1 MVPAPIE
8 SQPPAPDAVAIGIL
22 EARKSMDPWGSWHPG
37 ADTVATPVRTRARSH
52 GPISRR
58 TVGVSN
64 DGNVMS
70 QAGMPQLGTPH
81 VPCLLH
87 EAVDGMLPPH
97 KRCPDGSFD
106 GTYVDCTFGRGGH
119 SREILRRLGPA
130 GRLFAFDVDPEAV
143 AVARQLEAE
152 DARFQI
158 IHRPFG
164 EIADV
169 FNANELNGVL
179 IDLGVSSPQLDDAHR
194 GFNVFDG
201 LLDMRMNQTQGLPA
215 SEWLK
220 CVTAEELAW
229 VIHSYGED
237 DDLIMSERIAE
248 HVLARQK
255 EHPIN
260 STRKLS
266 DIIRQAKVGISDNGM
281 HPAKLT
287 FQAIRVFL
295 NQEMQQLDNVLQ
307 GAMDCLD
314 VEGRCSVITF
324 KKKEANAVNRF
335 VREHE
340 EPDAYL
346 SQVLSTAR
354 LCELFPLLTSK
365 QAFATRQICEPV
377 RPSAEELDNNRRCR
391 SAAVHVLQR
400 LPRRSSSQEFGAG
413 VVRSPDK
420 RLREPAWWPPLLGSS
435 NNCSFTRR
443 DRHAG
448 SDSCIEKM
456 DSREC
461 QAPEPDAAQSAEI
474 IDDGESLDP
483 PLASTVITDFNHGDE
498 SGTAGYINLTEG
510 ERVYVQYNGKVGE
523 HAGWSY
529 GFISESVRGW
539 FPTSSVQL
547 LTTNISA

>member
-1 MVPAPIE
+1 MI
-8 SQPPAPDAVAIGIL
+8 
-22 EARKSMDPWGSWHPG
+22 
-37 ADTVATPVRTRARSH
+37 
-52 GPISRR
+52 RR
-58 TVGVSN
+58 MASN
-64 DGNVMS
+64 DSKNMS
-70 QAGMPQLGTPH
+70 QAGMPQLETAH
-81 VPCLLH
+81 IPCLLH

-97 KRCPDGSFD
+97 MRRSDGSFD

-119 SREILRRLGPA
+119 SREILKRLGPA

-143 AVARQLEAE
+143 AVGRQLEAE

-179 IDLGVSSPQLDDAHR
+179 IDLGVSSPQLDDIHR

-201 LLDMRMNQTQGLPA
+201 LLDMRMNQAQGLPA

-220 CVTAEELAW
+220 CVSAEELAW

-255 EHPIN
+255 EFGPIN
-260 STRKLS
+260 SSRQLS
-266 DIIRQAKVGISDNGM
+266 DIIRQAKAGISDQGM

-295 NQEMQQLDNVLQ
+295 NQEMQQLDHVLQ

-314 VEGRCSVITF
+314 VDGRCCVITF
-324 KKKEANAVNRF
+324 KKKEAKAVNRF

-340 EPDAYL
+340 EPDPYL
-346 SQVLSTAR
+346 SRVLSTAR

-377 RPSAEELDNNRRCR
+377 RPTAEELDKNRRCR
-391 SAAVHVLQR
+391 SSAVHVLQCLAR
-400 LPRRSSSQEFGAG
+400 QSSSQEFGPG
-413 VVRSPDK
+413 VVRSPEK

-435 NNCSFTRR
+435 NNCSFTLKQ
-443 DRHAG
+443 RHAG
-448 SDSCIEKM
+448 SDGFIENM
-456 DSREC
+456 DSQEC
-461 QAPEPDAAQSAEI
+461 QVPEAHAALSQSTMLIA
-474 IDDGESLDP
+474 DGELLDP
-483 PLASTVITDFNHGDE
+483 PHSSAVITDFNQSDE
-498 SGTAGYINLTEG
+498 SGVAGYIKLAEG
-510 ERVYVQYNGKVGE
+510 DRVYVEYNGKTGD

-529 GFISESVRGW
+529 GYISENMRGW
-539 FPTSSVQL
+539 FPTASVQL
-547 LTTNISA
+547 SSTNIPD